1 MFPLSI
7 SDDHKEFDFPYGQM
21 YATPNKY
28 STSNNLSVITPRAS
42 IPSPTPPPIPCRT
55 YKGYFTNS
63 NSKHKP
69 DIPQYFSEPSYS
81 HDTSVLD
88 VSSQSWQHQ
97 PHFHY
102 PINSAQVNFLDI
114 ASLQNGYHGSLKSK
128 DDDDCSTTTSG
139 SYTIY
144 SEDLL

>member
-7 SDDHKEFDFPYGQM
+7 SDDHKEFDFPYGQT

-63 NSKHKP
+63 NSKHNP

-81 HDTSVLD
+81 HDNSVLD